1 MFSPTTSFLPYLQA
15 TATQRAQILHYL
27 QARLQHH
34 FPTLPERPFVRTLA
48 EFRPTLLLTGT
59 QVALSRLELI
69 QLIQYLGNAPEL
81 PLLDPPL
88 FGRPA
93 LELAQYLLHTNELT
107 VSAIIELAV
116 PALGRCCDA
125 MPGNTHWPSKWCRPS
140 AGTCPVAFDCQQA
153 SLAGDPRRVAK
164 WWKTCSSNF
173 SYWLTSQP
181 SRDKQRGIPALA
193 ASREQEAY
201 GAL

>member
-1 MFSPTTSFLPYLQA
+1 MFSPTTSLLPYSQA

-27 QARLQHH
+27 QARLQLH

-59 QVALSRLELI
+59 QVALSRLELT

-107 VSAIIELAV
+107 VSAIIELASEPDARCGPRLGELLRRNARQYPLAEQV
-116 PALGRCCDA
+116 VQAQRWDLPGSFRLPA
-125 MPGNTHWPSKWCRPS
+125 
-140 AGTCPVAFDCQQA
+140 
-153 SLAGDPRRVAK
+153 
-164 WWKTCSSNF
+164 
-173 SYWLTSQP
+173 
-181 SRDKQRGIPALA
+181 GIPDGGPAPESQVVEDLLQQLLLLA
-193 ASREQEAY
+193 NKPTK
-201 GAL
+201 